1 MAGSPDLKRISGPWP
16 RVPHRYLR
24 PCGRAVLDGA
34 TRERAAQNPVGHPLA
49 DEADARLDRAR
60 ALYVDAGDGRV
71 DVEPAIRQVAAELG
85 LDPDDVLAEARAIL
99 AEWDAPPGP

>member
-1 MAGSPDLKRISGPWP
+1 MARNLNGRIA
-16 RVPHRYLR
+16 RLEAHFR
-24 PCGRAVLDGA
+24 
-34 TRERAAQNPVGHPLA
+34 PLA